1 MSQEER
7 GERAKRGWAVLA
19 IEGLLIL
26 AAVAALVFVL
36 AGKRYDNADLLRH
49 FDIVA
54 FNTEFDGPS
63 PYVSRWQG
71 PVRIFVK
78 GPETTS
84 FQRQLAAFVARE
96 LAPLTGLEFDFVARE
111 GAANVVVFHY
121 PRAALFGVLR
131 PYWRDDGDL
140 GRMLSTSLCFV
151 RLHHDRDYRLRY
163 ALVAIPA
170 YKAAERVR
178 GCIVEEMTQAMGLIN
193 DADEVQPSI
202 FNDRSLY
209 EELTEHDRH
218 LLRVLYDPRLKPGMT
233 GEEAMPIVRRIVAEI
248 PLAPPAARLAAA
260 TAAPPLDAGNADP
273 QPPATQDAP
282 GN

>member
-1 MSQEER
+1 LIAIERIAMSQEER
-7 GERAKRGWAVLA
+7 GERGKRRRTVLA

-26 AAVAALVFVL
+26 AVIAALVFVL

-54 FNTEFDGPS
+54 FNSEFDGPS

-84 FQRQLAAFVARE
+84 FQRQLAAFVTRE
-96 LAPLTGLEFDFVARE
+96 LAPLTGLEFDFAARE

-121 PRAALFGVLR
+121 PREALFTVLR
-131 PYWRDDGDL
+131 PYWRDDGEL

-151 RLHHDRDYRLRY
+151 RLRHDRNYRLVH

-170 YKAAERVR
+170 YNAAERVR

-218 LLRVLYDPRLKPGMT
+218 LLRVLYDPGLKAGMPRA
-233 GEEAMPIVRRIVAEI
+233 EAL
-248 PLAPPAARLAAA
+248 PLAARILARNR
-260 TAAPPLDAGNADP
+260 PE
-273 QPPATQDAP
+273 
-282 GN
+282 